1 MRREAFLK
9 QLDYLL
15 QDIDE
20 KDRQDALD
28 YYRDYMDE
36 AGIDNAD
43 DVGTLLESPEQIAFS
58 IRTSLNGNVDEQ
70 IEISE
75 QGFKKIHT
83 DEQPRV
89 LDIYGNKEQLEDE
102 HVSTEVKSKN
112 SSKSKLILIIVT
124 CIVLAPVILG
134 IGGGLVGLV
143 FGILGS
149 IIGLIFGAAGV
160 ALGCIIGGV
169 VLFVMSVIHMIT
181 SVPQGIFMMGAA
193 LLLIAVGILF
203 AMLTVVIF
211 KRMIPWIIENVR
223 KLSNKLFRKDGGGCA

>member
-1 MRREAFLK
+1 MRREMFLK

-28 YYRDYMDE
+28 YYRDYLDE
-36 AGIDNAD
+36 AGIGPTD

-75 QGFKKIHT
+75 QGFKNIHT
-83 DEQPRV
+83 NERPGV

-102 HVSTEVKSKN
+102 CVITEVESKN

-134 IGGGLVGLV
+134 IGGSLVGLV
-143 FGILGS
+143 FGILGT

-160 ALGCIIGGV
+160 AIGCMIGGV

-193 LLLIAVGILF
+193 LLLLAVGILC

-211 KRMIPWIIENVR
+211 QRMIPWIIENIR
-223 KLSNKLFRKDGGGCA
+223 KLLNKLFCKDGGGCA